1 MHNVLHCR
9 DISIITINV
18 TARYSY
24 IVNCSCCLSVLSDF
38 QQGKLPMVV
47 LYSKMPD
54 RVNFRQYAVLSSVYN
69 YDCFVYEADTLV
81 EAHYDGLHADQ
92 QRAFLQVKVTSTSI
106 AIMQHEF
113 GR

>member
-1 MHNVLHCR
+1 
-9 DISIITINV
+9 
-18 TARYSY
+18 
-24 IVNCSCCLSVLSDF
+24 
-38 QQGKLPMVV
+38 MVV